1 MFALNKG
8 ISIKYG
14 NNKKTLADTLALG
27 NGSVQ
32 RVKVEESARH
42 KLVNL
47 RVRTALTG
55 YLLGPEFKRFYF
67 FNFPTNMFLAIQI

>member
-1 MFALNKG
+1 MVT
-8 ISIKYG
+8 I
-14 NNKKTLADTLALG
+14 KKTLADTPALG

-55 YLLGPEFKRFYF
+55 YLLGPDFKQFFLKYF
-67 FNFPTNMFLAIQI
+67 SYKYVFSNSDLTMVQKVLLL